1 MLESPK
7 ADGRLSAH
15 NLTLPLIDADGRI
28 RLPGFPQGLSIEA
41 YLPLVNLYTRI
52 VEASRVLDRYR
63 DQLRLHPSGRPG
75 DQSPLTALEASGMM
89 PHLYY
94 KREDLTV
101 TRAYKVRGA
110 LVGMAKAMEA
120 GHARNFL
127 AVSTGNHA
135 LGVLKAAELLKP
147 DTVRIVVPDN
157 TTYWKV
163 QRIMGALDALNAQGV
178 KAALVAAGQNF
189 DQARAWALKQE
200 RGEFYLDPY
209 EDPWVVAGQGT
220 LGLELAGQIAR
231 LLEAGRYDEVT
242 VVSPIGGGGLLA
254 GTATALRMA
263 SAWDAPWR
271 AVGLNLLGLT
281 LGDYQAELG
290 DAIRVKTMAASN
302 REILEAWRVDVQAM
316 GNPEMAE
323 GLRFVSADLKQA
335 VEGAAAGTLWPVLK
349 QAQCK
354 PRNDRLVVCILSGA
368 NTSAGR

>member
-7 ADGRLSAH
+7 ADSRLSAH

-28 RLPGFPQGLSIEA
+28 KLPGFPQGLSIEA

-63 DQLRLHPSGRPG
+63 DALRLNPTGRPG
-75 DQSPLTALEASGMM
+75 DQSPLTGLDASGLM

-94 KREDLTV
+94 KREDQTI

-110 LVGMAKAMEA
+110 VVGMAKAMEA
-120 GHARNFL
+120 GHASRFL

-135 LGVLKAAELLKP
+135 MGVLKAAELLKP
-147 DTVRIVVPDN
+147 EAVRVVVPDN
-157 TTYWKV
+157 TTCWKV
-163 QRIMGALDALNAQGV
+163 QRIMGALEVLDARGI
-178 KAALVAAGQNF
+178 KAELVAAGQNF

-200 RGEFYLDPY
+200 RDEFYLDPY

-220 LGLELAGQIAR
+220 LGLELAGQIGR

-263 SAWDAPWR
+263 SAWEPAWR
-271 AVGLNLLGLT
+271 AVTLNLVGLT
-281 LGDYQAELG
+281 LGDYHAELG
-290 DAIRVKTMAASN
+290 DAIRVKAMAASN
-302 REILEAWRVDVQAM
+302 REILDVWRVNVQAM
-316 GNPEMAE
+316 GNPDMAE
-323 GLRFVSADLKQA
+323 GLRFVSADLKQP
-335 VEGAAAGTLWPVLK
+335 VEGAAAGTLWPVLN
-349 QAQCK
+349 QPACRPQG
-354 PRNDRLVVCILSGA
+354 DRLVISILSGA